1 MRHKL
6 PLTEARITQ
15 NKEHSMDK
23 SMIKGV
29 AVGAIAMVVL
39 AAGGVTGYKSLTQ
52 PKQAEVLAVK
62 EAMQTVSTPQEKC
75 EQVVVQRQA
84 PVQDE
89 KRIAGTVLGGVA
101 GGLLGSQIGGGSG
114 KKVATVI
121 GAAGGAYAGN
131 QVQKGMQE
139 RDTHSVT
146 ERRCKTVNVRSEKL
160 VGYDVTYRYQGKED
174 TVRMSYNPGKQIP
187 VVKGELVL
195 DESAKGG

>member
-1 MRHKL
+1 
-6 PLTEARITQ
+6 
-15 NKEHSMDK
+15 MDK
-23 SMIKGV
+23 SMIKGL
-29 AVGAIAMVVL
+29 AVGGIAMVVL
-39 AAGGVTGYKSLTQ
+39 AAGGVTGYESLTQ

-89 KRIAGTVLGGVA
+89 KRVAGTVLGGVA

-114 KKVATVI
+114 QKVATVI

-131 QVQKGMQE
+131 QVQKGMQQ
-139 RDTHSVT
+139 RDTNSAT

-160 VGYDVTYRYQGKED
+160 VGYDVTYRYEGKED
-174 TVRMSYNPGKQIP
+174 RVRMSYNPGKQIP
-187 VVKGELVL
+187 VVKGKLVL
-195 DESAKGG
+195 DEPAKDG

>member
-1 MRHKL
+1 
-6 PLTEARITQ
+6 
-15 NKEHSMDK
+15 MDK
-23 SMIKGV
+23 SMIKGLV
-29 AVGAIAMVVL
+29 VGGVAMVVL
-39 AAGGVTGYKSLTQ
+39 GAGAVTGYKTLAQ

-62 EAMQTVSTPQEKC
+62 EARQTVSTPQEKC

-114 KKVATVI
+114 QKVATVV

-131 QVQKGMQE
+131 QVQKGMQQ
-139 RDTHSVT
+139 RDTNSVT
-146 ERRCKTVNVRSEKL
+146 ETRCKTVNVRSEKM
-160 VGYDVTYRYQGKED
+160 VGYDVTYRYEGKQD

-187 VVKGELVL
+187 VVKGKLVL
-195 DESAKGG
+195 DEPGRGG

>member
-1 MRHKL
+1 
-6 PLTEARITQ
+6 
-15 NKEHSMDK
+15 MDK
-23 SMIKGV
+23 SMIKGLV
-29 AVGAIAMVVL
+29 VGGIGMVVL
-39 AAGGVTGYKSLTQ
+39 TAGGVTGYKSLTQ
-52 PKQAEVLAVK
+52 PKQADVLAVK

-114 KKVATVI
+114 KKVATVL

-131 QVQKGMQE
+131 QVQKGMQQ
-139 RDTHSVT
+139 RDTNSTT
-146 ERRCKTVNVRSEKL
+146 ERRCKTVNVRSEKR
-160 VGYDVTYRYQGKED
+160 VGYDVTYRYEGKQD

-187 VVKGELVL
+187 VVKGKLVL
-195 DESAKGG
+195 DEPAKGG